1 MKGAYV
7 GEVRERGDEMAGFES
22 ALCSDSTSPLEI
34 KFPFPLFFRSV
45 ADNPRTSIVHSS
57 FLHR

>member
-22 ALCSDSTSPLEI
+22 ALHRFRLLLSNSNFHSRLLLPL
-34 KFPFPLFFRSV
+34 
-45 ADNPRTSIVHSS
+45 TG
-57 FLHR
+57 